1 MKRLFKGALL
11 ICLATLMAAC
21 DEDATLQQEANG
33 DKIQISLLFSIGNS
47 PLSIGGPMTG
57 TKGSGEDLFDAIYQG
72 IVSGEI
78 IASYELTFKNINTG
92 ASTSISGK
100 WTDNKT
106 ISLEKGTYTIYGI
119 STAIGKGIYK
129 DCSLS
134 YQDEVTITPETRS
147 ITIKAQ
153 YDCSLLIVNDDSVD
167 KILYYASQNDSTYFS
182 QYQNLTYAF
191 VKSAEDFTQGNN
203 AYLKVYFKNGR
214 SSIVDL
220 GQINI
225 QKGKYY
231 LLENL
236 NNYADAGLV
245 LDIDK
250 MENGDDN
257 EKDYNAAAFF
267 PATYADKTV
276 AAWYSWT
283 EKDKDKTK
291 TEAIFLFTDQT
302 FVVTKIKVYSKEDG
316 RSPVREI
323 EAVGTYQIIE
333 GDFIYGKAAVVI
345 ADGGTMTV
353 DIKDGKLTTEMG
365 DEVFIKQDNSKVP
378 VPSDPT
384 ENSNQSGGE
393 YEHPI
398 EFSISNSKSTRAY
411 ISTNSDVATNG
422 GFKVWGF
429 KNVSS
434 SSDWT
439 TVFDGTTVSS
449 SDYGSTWTYT
459 PLRYWDA
466 NAQYKFYAAAPAQN
480 ANGTITF
487 ADNTICVNN
496 VHYAKKSDS
505 DVECKVQRGVYTAYG
520 SSHNRVDF
528 TFSHIMANLV
538 VEMKKDAL
546 FENVEVKLNSLKI
559 EGWNGGNGNFRLN
572 PESSSNADI
581 VEWTIPEYSN
591 GVMEMVDEN
600 GVILSVNEKVIGDY
614 LMIPQSID
622 DNCILKMQYTIS
634 YLGVD
639 EIFNYDLNMNL
650 LYQTLNTGS
659 KNILTFTIGPDVITF
674 DANCMTWEDENGY
687 ELTVY

>member
-11 ICLATLMAAC
+11 ICLAALMAAC
-21 DEDATLQQEANG
+21 DEDATLQQEQNG
-33 DKIQISLLFSIGNS
+33 DKIKISLSFNVGNS
-47 PLSIGGPMTG
+47 PLSIGGPMIG

-72 IVSGEI
+72 IVNGEI

-167 KILYYASQNDSTYFS
+167 KILYYASQTDSTYFS

-203 AYLKVYFKNGR
+203 AYLKVYFNNGR

-257 EKDYNAAAFF
+257 
-267 PATYADKTV
+267 TY
-276 AAWYSWT
+276 
-283 EKDKDKTK
+283 
-291 TEAIFLFTDQT
+291 F
-302 FVVTKIKVYSKEDG
+302 
-316 RSPVREI
+316 
-323 EAVGTYQIIE
+323 
-333 GDFIYGKAAVVI
+333 
-345 ADGGTMTV
+345 
-353 DIKDGKLTTEMG
+353 
-365 DEVFIKQDNSKVP
+365 N
-378 VPSDPT
+378 
-384 ENSNQSGGE
+384 
-393 YEHPI
+393 PI
-398 EFSISNSKSTRAY
+398 EFSIRSVSKTTRGV
-411 ISTNSDVATNG
+411 ISCNSDVANNG

-429 KNVSS
+429 KKINTAT
-434 SSDWT
+434 DWT

-449 SDYGSTWTYT
+449 YDYGTTWTYA

-466 NAQYKFYAAAPAQN
+466 NAYYKFFAVAPAQN
-480 ANGTITF
+480 ANGTIVF
-487 ADNTICVNN
+487 ADNTVCVNN
-496 VHYAKKSDS
+496 VHYMGPEDN
-505 DVECKVQRGVYTAYG
+505 DLECKVHRGVVNTSYYSYPG
-520 SSHNRVDF
+520 QVLFDLQ
-528 TFSHIMANLV
+528 HIMTKV
-538 VEMKKDAL
+538 SIQIRKDEILNNFVIEA
-546 FENVEVKLNSLKI
+546 KLKEIKL
-559 EGWNGGNGNFRLN
+559 EGWNGGNGNYKLN
-572 PESSSNADI
+572 TSATAFDAT
-581 VEWTIPEYSN
+581 EWTIPVASN
-591 GVMEMVDEN
+591 GIVTVNKGNGLTLKSYYSPICDIIMV
-600 GVILSVNEKVIGDY
+600 
-614 LMIPQSID
+614 PQEID
-622 DNCILKMQYTIS
+622 AGSLKMQLTWDILYDDYAYEEWVSYVVLNQDNKITWATGNCWTYLITVSPEKILFDSIS
-634 YLGVD
+634 SSWID
-639 EIFNYDLNMNL
+639 ESQDE
-650 LYQTLNTGS
+650 
-659 KNILTFTIGPDVITF
+659 VI
-674 DANCMTWEDENGY
+674 
-687 ELTVY
+687 